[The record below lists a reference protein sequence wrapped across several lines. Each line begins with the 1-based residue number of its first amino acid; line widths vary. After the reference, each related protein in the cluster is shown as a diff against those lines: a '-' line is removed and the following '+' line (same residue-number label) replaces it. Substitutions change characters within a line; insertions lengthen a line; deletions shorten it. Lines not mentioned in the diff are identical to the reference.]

1 MSSYI
6 AVDGRHLVVTCVIQK
21 IQPNDNLSTK
31 N

>member
-6 AVDGRHLVVTCVIQK
+6 AVDGRHLVVTCVIE
-21 IQPNDNLSTK
+21 IQPSDNLSTK